1 MVTRNLDTPPGTI
14 LLAFFGYLV
23 STVVA
28 LAGAVVLFS
37 SRQHIVDALRT
48 ASAQSGGRLTDQQIQ
63 QAATTGQAIGIG
75 VLVVIAVCYLLLAFR
90 LKGGR
95 NPARVVLAV
104 ITVLQLVSLAVTR
117 GTVVSDVS
125 AAAAVIACVASFLPA
140 SNRYVH
146 DVKRAA

>member
-1 MVTRNLDTPPGTI
+1 MVTRNVDTPPGTI

-28 LAGAVVLFS
+28 LAGAVVLFV
-37 SRQHIVDALRT
+37 SRQHITDALRT
-48 ASAQSGGRLTDQQIQ
+48 TNTQTGGQLTDQQIQ
-63 QAATTGQAIGIG
+63 HAATNGQAAGIG

-90 LKGGR
+90 LKAGR
-95 NPARVVLAV
+95 NVARVVLAV

-117 GTVVSDVS
+117 GTVISDVS
-125 AAAAVIACVASFLPA
+125 AAAAVIACIASFLPA

-146 DVKRAA
+146 AVKRGA